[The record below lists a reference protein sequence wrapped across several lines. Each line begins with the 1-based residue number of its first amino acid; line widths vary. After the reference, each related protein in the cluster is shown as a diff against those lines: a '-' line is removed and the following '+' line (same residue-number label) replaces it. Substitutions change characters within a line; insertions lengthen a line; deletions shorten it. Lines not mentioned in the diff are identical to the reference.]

1 MSSHVSHPV
10 ALPKCWTRHV
20 RSALLQA
27 ISLAATAWTLARSR
41 AATSRRQRKRLQVA
55 LPNYGVGAALGS
67 CKVFPCHWIGTVSAS
82 RESLDHYTKVRSPQ
96 TNGICERFHQT
107 ILQDFFRVEFR
118 KRLYTDVTALQRD
131 LDSYLE
137 GYNTRPHQGKRCDGK
152 TPTETFQQG
161 KAIVEEKKIA

>member
-1 MSSHVSHPV
+1 MMSSHVSHPV

-67 CKVFPCHWIGTVSAS
+67 CKVNPCHWIGTESAS
-82 RESLDHYTKVRSPQ
+82 RESLGDFTGNQFTRFSPAGYWRAIDHIAAKASLCALPFTPSPTSRSPRQ
-96 TNGICERFHQT
+96 
-107 ILQDFFRVEFR
+107 
-118 KRLYTDVTALQRD
+118 
-131 LDSYLE
+131 
-137 GYNTRPHQGKRCDGK
+137 
-152 TPTETFQQG
+152 
-161 KAIVEEKKIA
+161 